1 MELWREIAEVRS
13 TGDIAALCTIV
24 NTSGSVPR
32 HIGAKMLVYTG
43 GKISGTIGGGNLEKK
58 VIQQALEQIN
68 EQKPKLFRHDLL
80 HQHNMCCGGQ
90 VDLYIE
96 PIMPLKRL
104 YIFGAGHTGQALAK
118 LACGTDFEIFVIDD
132 RKEYLDAIN
141 ESTVNKL
148 AAAYKQALP
157 FLPFT
162 SETYV
167 IIATYEHSF
176 DRDILAY
183 CIQKPHAYIGMIGS
197 QRKILLTKKMFLEGG
212 IATHE
217 ELEKIDMP
225 VGLAIKA
232 ESPYEIAV
240 SILAG
245 LIQRKN
251 EIS

>member
-1 MELWREIAEVRS
+1 MWREIAEVRNA
-13 TGDIAALCTIV
+13 GNRVALCTIV

-32 HIGAKMLVYTG
+32 HIGAKMLVYED

-58 VIQQALEQIN
+58 VIQNALEQIN
-68 EQKPKLFRHDLL
+68 EKKPKLFRHDLL
-80 HQHNMCCGGQ
+80 HQHSMCCGGL
-90 VDLYIE
+90 VDVYIE

-132 RKEYLDAIN
+132 RKEYIEAIQ
-141 ESTVNKL
+141 ESTINKL
-148 AAAYKQALP
+148 TVDYKQALP

-162 SETYV
+162 DETYV
-167 IIATYEHSF
+167 IIATYEHHF

-197 QRKILLTKKMFLEGG
+197 QRKIILTKKTFIEGG
-212 IATHE
+212 IATRD

-225 VGLAIKA
+225 IGLAIGA
-232 ESPYEIAV
+232 EGPYEIAV
-240 SILAG
+240 SIMAG
-245 LIQRKN
+245 LIKRKN
-251 EIS
+251 ERA